1 MTIRI
6 FTTIISL
13 IICSIGIYLI
23 LQFTMASAVL
33 GLILIATQSMWLYL
47 NLKRIIKSVI
57 QSNS

>member
-13 IICSIGIYLI
+13 IICSIGICLI

-47 NLKRIIKSVI
+47 DLKRIIKSVM